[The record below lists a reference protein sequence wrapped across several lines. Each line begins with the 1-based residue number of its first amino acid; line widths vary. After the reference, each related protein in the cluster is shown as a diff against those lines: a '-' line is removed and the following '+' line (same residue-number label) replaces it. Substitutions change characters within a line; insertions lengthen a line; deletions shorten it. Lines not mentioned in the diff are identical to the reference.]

1 MSFFHTHGWR
11 VLRHFLTPLV
21 LIAALVLSGQ
31 DIYASEND
39 EATDA
44 PQTVTEEGRLEQKRL
59 QRRDKH
65 KRDLELLT
73 RDIKLGEAKQG
84 EIEREIRSLD
94 RDRKALNGELLK
106 TAQRIRD
113 LEIEIEQTQGRLLQ
127 LKDNEDAVRES
138 LNERKAVLSEVLM
151 ALQRIGKRPP
161 PALAVRPKDALAAV
175 RSAILLNAVMPEIRT
190 EAEALAADL
199 NELTRLHASIE
210 KESKRL
216 QSDAARMSEESVRIE
231 ILLAE
236 KRREIEKTEET
247 LAGELRRAQE
257 LAEQATSL
265 KELIGQIEQEIES
278 ARKAAVDA
286 RDAAQR
292 QREKDRGIPD
302 NPFADNNR
310 LAPAISFA
318 DAKGKLPLPVRGTLL
333 QDFGDADG
341 FGGEASG
348 QSLATAAGAIV
359 TAPNDGWIVFA
370 GEFRSYGQLL
380 ILNAGDGYH
389 VLIAGMDRIDVQLGQ
404 FVLTGE
410 PIGRMGTKQLAST
423 ANVALGWEQP
433 VLYIEFRK
441 NDSPINPQPWWA
453 ETEDKKV
460 RG

>member
-1 MSFFHTHGWR
+1 MRTRSTILAVAASFMLQGSPM
-11 VLRHFLTPLV
+11 L
-21 LIAALVLSGQ
+21 
-31 DIYASEND
+31 ASEN
-39 EATDA
+39 TDSDSIELSS
-44 PQTVTEEGRLEQKRL
+44 EENRIEQERLKRK
-59 QRRDKH
+59 DKH

-73 RDIKLGEAKQG
+73 RDIKLGNEKQD

-94 RDRKALNGELLK
+94 RDRKSLNGELLK
-106 TAQRIRD
+106 TAQRIRN
-113 LEIEIEQTQGRLLQ
+113 LEVEIEQTQGRLLQ
-127 LKDNEDAVRES
+127 LKDNEDAVRQS
-138 LNERKAVLSEVLM
+138 LNDRKAVLSEVLM

-161 PALAVRPKDALAAV
+161 PALAVRPKDALSAV

-199 NELTRLHASIE
+199 TELTRLHASIE
-210 KESKRL
+210 KESGRL
-216 QSDAARMSEESVRIE
+216 QSDARRMTEESVRVE
-231 ILLAE
+231 ILIGE
-236 KRREIEKTEET
+236 KRREIAQSEET
-247 LAGELRRAQE
+247 LANELRRAQE

-265 KELIGQIEQEIES
+265 SELIGQIEEEIES

-286 RDAAQR
+286 RDASQR
-292 QREKDRGIPD
+292 KREKERGIPD

-310 LAPAISFA
+310 LTPAISFA
-318 DAKGKLPLPVRGTLL
+318 NARGKLPKPVSGTLL
-333 QDFGDADG
+333 QDFGDEDG
-341 FGGEASG
+341 FGGTASG
-348 QSLATAAGAIV
+348 QSLAASSGAIV

-410 PIGRMGTKQLAST
+410 PIGRMGTKQLASA